1 MNDTT
6 KELSDFTIIL
16 DGKGGGYL
24 PEQEQTDK
32 EKFPNT
38 PNNFWQNLDYKDPE
52 AYRLLT
58 EDYEIESTVADA
70 LCDEETRPRYFA
82 TEKGIVIILRD
93 VNLNKNSDI
102 DDMVSLRF
110 WIDDKKIISLS
121 HRKSK
126 SIRLVFEKL
135 LKKTGPKTAA
145 ECFIDIADGIVS
157 NIENV
162 VMEIRDN
169 TDDLEERV
177 INLDTL
183 SDFDLRESLSELR
196 REIISIRRY
205 SNPQKDIFLNLQ
217 HETSSV
223 FKGHKNKARLRE
235 TYNTLV
241 KIIEDLD
248 YAKDHL
254 SVFYEELQ
262 SKMSI
267 NMNRIMYMIS
277 IVTVIFMPLG
287 LITGLLG
294 INVAGIPYAEQ
305 HWAFAA
311 VCGFLFLLVT
321 VLLAIMRKLHWL

>member
-1 MNDTT
+1 MNDKTT
-6 KELSDFTIIL
+6 ELPTFTIIL
-16 DGKGGGYL
+16 DGKGGGEL
-24 PEQEQTDK
+24 LSDTMADT
-32 EKFPNT
+32 EKLKNT
-38 PNNFWQNLDYKDPE
+38 NSNFWQNLDYKDPE
-52 AYRLLT
+52 TYHLLT
-58 EDYEIESTVADA
+58 EDYGIESTIANA
-70 LCDEETRPRYFA
+70 LCDEETRPRYFT
-82 TEKGIVIILRD
+82 TEKGIVVILRD

-102 DDMVSLRF
+102 DDMISLRF
-110 WIDDKKIISLS
+110 WIDNNKIISLS
-121 HRKSK
+121 HRKTK
-126 SIRLVFEKL
+126 DIRTVFEKL
-135 LKKTGPKTAA
+135 MKNSGPKTAVD
-145 ECFIDIADGIVS
+145 CFIDISDRIVS
-157 NIENV
+157 NIEDV
-162 VMEIRDN
+162 VVKIRDD

-217 HETSSV
+217 HDTSSV
-223 FKGHKNKARLRE
+223 FKGNKNKARLRE

-248 YAKDHL
+248 YSKDHL

-294 INVAGIPYAEQ
+294 INVAGIPYAEN
-305 HWAFAA
+305 HWAFAV

-321 VLLAIMRKLHWL
+321 ILLAIMRKLHWL

>member
-1 MNDTT
+1 MNDMAA
-6 KELSDFTIIL
+6 ELSAFTIIL
-16 DGKGGGYL
+16 DGKGSGEL
-24 PEQEQTDK
+24 LTPEQSDK
-32 EKFPNT
+32 EKLKTT
-38 PNNFWQNLDYKDPE
+38 PNNFWQNLDYKAPE
-52 AYRLLT
+52 TYRLLT
-58 EDYEIESTVADA
+58 EDYGIETTVADA

-82 TEKGIVIILRD
+82 TEKGIVVILRD
-93 VNLNKNSDI
+93 VNLNKNSSI
-102 DDMVSLRF
+102 DDMISLRF
-110 WIDDKKIISLS
+110 WIDDTKIISLS
-121 HRKSK
+121 HRK
-126 SIRLVFEKL
+126 INAIHTVFEKL
-135 LKKTGPKTAA
+135 IRKIGPKNTL

-162 VMEIRDN
+162 VMEIRDA

-223 FKGHKNKARLRE
+223 FKGSKSKARLRE

-248 YAKDHL
+248 YSKDHL

-294 INVAGIPYAEQ
+294 INVAGIPYAES

-321 VLLAIMRKLHWL
+321 VLLLIMRKLHWL